1 MTTPNEQPKP
11 KSKGK
16 VIAIVIAV
24 VLVLFLVS
32 RCGGGSD
39 DSAAPETSP
48 APAAA
53 ADQPST
59 EPTEAAEPPAKPQ
72 VTAEDVEARI
82 ADMSGGY
89 ATLDEACQARI
100 SGSGPAPIW
109 TCDVE
114 TIDVHTN
121 AIQVNYRTLAD
132 KGDPDQVARA
142 WFNFLSLRGSAD
154 RSDALMPD
162 LNRVDVIDKSGNSG
176 AQSGWNW

>member
-1 MTTPNEQPKP
+1 MAKEPGR
-11 KSKGK
+11 KSRGK
-16 VIAIVIAV
+16 VIAIVIGV
-24 VLVLFLVS
+24 IIVLFLLS

-39 DSAAPETSP
+39 DAAAPQPTP

-53 ADQPST
+53 AENQPST
-59 EPTEAAEPPAKPQ
+59 EVPEQAEAPAEPQ
-72 VTAEDVEARI
+72 VTAADVEARI

-109 TCDVE
+109 ACDVE
-114 TIDVHTN
+114 TIDVHAN

-132 KGDPDQVARA
+132 KGEPDQVARA

-154 RSDALMPD
+154 RSDAPMPD
-162 LNRVDVIDKSGNSG
+162 LNRVDVIDKSGMSG
-176 AQSGWNW
+176 SQSGWNW